1 VARVL
6 VSSGQ
11 LPKRRAGV
19 HEGYLDALSR
29 LGSYGIMLPGQ
40 VGDLS
45 ESEMKTIA
53 KDLISSTDALML
65 TGGGDVDPAMYGEAV
80 SSEKVY
86 GIEAN
91 RDRVERALLE
101 EAFRQE
107 RKVLA
112 ICRGIQVVNVFF
124 GGTLVQDLETAG
136 KKNHSLTDQEY
147 EYSHP
152 ISVTRDSELARLLPG
167 ITQANSLHHQAID
180 KVGEGLVITATSEDG
195 VVEAVERPGL
205 VAVQWHPERLID
217 FDPIQLN
224 LFRWLVG

>member
-1 VARVL
+1 MARVL

-40 VGDLS
+40 VGDLPDL
-45 ESEMKTIA
+45 EMKTIV
-53 KDLISSTDALML
+53 KDLISSVDALML
-65 TGGGDVDPAMYGEAV
+65 TGGGDVDPAMYGETV

-124 GGTLVQDLETAG
+124 GGTLIQDLETVG
-136 KKNHSLTDQEY
+136 KSNHSLTDQEY
-147 EYSHP
+147 EYSHSITVSP
-152 ISVTRDSELARLLPG
+152 DSELARLLPG
-167 ITQANSLHHQAID
+167 ITQANSLHHQAVD
-180 KVGEGLVITATSEDG
+180 KVGVGLVVTATSEDG
-195 VVEAVERPGL
+195 VVEAVERSGL
-205 VAVQWHPERLID
+205 LAVQWHPERLID

>member
-1 VARVL
+1 MV
-6 VSSGQ
+6 
-11 LPKRRAGV
+11 
-19 HEGYLDALSR
+19 
-29 LGSYGIMLPGQ
+29 PGQ
-40 VGDLS
+40 VGDLP
-45 ESEMKTIA
+45 ESEIKTIA

-124 GGTLVQDLETAG
+124 GGTLIQDLETAG

-152 ISVTRDSELARLLPG
+152 IAVSRDSEIARLLPG
-167 ITQANSLHHQAID
+167 ITLANSLHHQAID
-180 KVGEGLVITATSEDG
+180 KVGEGLVITATSEDE

-217 FDPIQLN
+217 FDPVQLN
-224 LFRWLVG
+224 LFRWLVS